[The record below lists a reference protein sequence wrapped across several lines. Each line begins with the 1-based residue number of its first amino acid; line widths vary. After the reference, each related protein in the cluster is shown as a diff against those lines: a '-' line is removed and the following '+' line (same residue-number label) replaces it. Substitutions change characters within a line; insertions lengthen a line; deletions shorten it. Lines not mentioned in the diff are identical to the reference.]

1 MRNRGEQEAFGFSLV
16 EIMLAIALSGV
27 ALTVG
32 FSILVLGNQVSSRT
46 ESLLAANSV
55 AFSKIQE
62 YENKTFSNIS
72 IGDSANNYEIEDF
85 SSQMSTLTNGRVK
98 NAVAKV
104 YSEYMPN
111 SESLINLR
119 VIIDFQYGSR
129 MRKIEYGTYI
139 QMGGVGR

>member
-1 MRNRGEQEAFGFSLV
+1 
-16 EIMLAIALSGV
+16 MLAIALSGV

-85 SSQMSTLTNGRVK
+85 SSQMSTLTHGRVK